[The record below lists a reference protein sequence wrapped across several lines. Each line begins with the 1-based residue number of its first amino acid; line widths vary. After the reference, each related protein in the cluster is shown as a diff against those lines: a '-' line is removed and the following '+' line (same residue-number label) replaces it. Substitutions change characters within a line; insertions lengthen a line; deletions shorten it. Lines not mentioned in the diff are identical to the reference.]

1 MHVAALQQY
10 LQALAE
16 AVRAAG
22 SKTAADDLQRAA
34 TALTPFAGWTIAQWA
49 DFLHQ
54 AEAYQRT
61 GLVPIGRSRSRGAKS
76 LDESKLA
83 TAQQALQ
90 QLEDQIT
97 QPQFSFAQLSR
108 RSIGPGT
115 TPAAGRLQDQESH
128 TRKNRR
134 TIPRTSSAIPAG
146 RTHSDYLTI
155 TIAKCLTSNHIKFQ
169 RAALILSR

>member
-97 QPQFSFAQLSR
+97 QPQFSFAQLDSVLRQLDNQLSR
-108 RSIGPGT
+108 DE
-115 TPAAGRLQDQESH
+115 ALALAQRLQLVGCKTKKATLEKIAEQFRE
-128 TRKNRR
+128 RR
-134 TIPRTSSAIPAG
+134 
-146 RTHSDYLTI
+146 LQ
-155 TIAKCLTSNHIKFQ
+155 FQ
-169 RAALILSR
+169 RAALIQTT